1 MSSKGLKLTLK
12 RNKKLDKIFHSETNL
27 VFKSINEK
35 IVIGRLEGDKFLS
48 LDGICIELCEE
59 WGLSYDESLIEKTS
73 STEEENEE
81 QPKEETKEETKENL
95 IEQPKEETKENLIE
109 QRKEETKE
117 NLIEQR
123 KEQNILKQQINHPDI
138 YQSLEYFKNDLVK
151 HNLKLH
157 EKISS
162 LEQQLQEL
170 NLKYQEAIES
180 KRKLKQIISEM

>member
-12 RNKKLDKIFHSETNL
+12 RNKKLDKIFHGETNL
-27 VFKSINEK
+27 VFKSVNEK
-35 IVIGRLEGDKFLS
+35 IVIGRLEGDEFLS

-73 STEEENEE
+73 TTEEENEE
-81 QPKEETKEETKENL
+81 QPKEETKENLNEQPKENL
-95 IEQPKEETKENLIE
+95 NEQPKEETKEQI
-109 QRKEETKE
+109 
-117 NLIEQR
+117 IV
-123 KEQNILKQQINHPDI
+123 KQEINQPDI